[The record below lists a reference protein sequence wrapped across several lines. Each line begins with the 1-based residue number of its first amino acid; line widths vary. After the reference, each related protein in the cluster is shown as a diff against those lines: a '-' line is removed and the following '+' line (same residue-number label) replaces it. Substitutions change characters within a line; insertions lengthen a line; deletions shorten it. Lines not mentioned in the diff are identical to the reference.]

1 MNNFKQTFSYKL
13 IYVFRINDNKHNGLL
28 KVGEATCTTTTS
40 PENLLPNCKE
50 LNLAAKRRINQY
62 TQTAGIEYEL
72 LYTELAIKK
81 NEKGKI
87 VAFSDH
93 DVHKVFERSN
103 IKKHIFDTQNKANEW
118 YQTNLETVKNAIS
131 AVKANRQSLLS
142 NEITTT
148 NDPIIFRPE
157 QLKAIHDTKAQFRK
171 GDRMLWNAKMRFG
184 KTLTALQVAKEMG
197 YKKTIILTHR
207 PVVSDGWY
215 EDFGK
220 IFYDTNYVFGSKT
233 KGEKI
238 QNLIDTD
245 KSFVYFASMQDL
257 RGSQAVG
264 GKFDKNDEIFL
275 IDWDYVVI
283 DEAHEGTLT
292 KLGQAVIDE
301 ICNQTNKPKILRLSG
316 TPFNLL
322 DQFKEDE
329 IYTWDYVMEQR
340 EKRNWDKLHFG
351 DSNPYSSLPELQI
364 YTYDLSKVISGY
376 FDEEENAFNFREFF
390 RTWTGKME
398 KDFKPIPAG
407 QKVGD
412 FVHEKDVNSFL
423 NLLCKQDNNS
433 NYPFSTEEYRNYFR
447 HSLWMVPGV
456 KEAKALSALLSK
468 HPVFGNKQFWHIVN
482 VAGDG
487 DEEVESKDALDA
499 VRKAFGKNQDETY
512 TITISCGRLT
522 TGVSVPEW
530 TAVFMLSGS
539 YNTSASS
546 YLQTI
551 FRVQTPA
558 NINGKVKEYCCV
570 FDFAPDRT
578 LKMVAE
584 AVHLTSKT
592 GSINETERVQMGE
605 FLNFCPVIGIDGS
618 KMAKYDVN
626 VLLQQLKKN
635 YTERVVKNGFDDPH
649 IYNDNLLKLD
659 GLELTE
665 FEALK
670 KIIGASK
677 QTKSQG
683 DIDVNKQG
691 LTNEQYE
698 ELKRI
703 ENKPKKELTEEDKK
717 RLEELK
723 EKKKNKDTA
732 ISILRGISIRI
743 PLLVYGSDVEDNVDI
758 TAKNFTD
765 LIDDISWEEF
775 MPKGVTKDV
784 FKKFSKYYEQDVFVS
799 AGRQIRNKAKYADT
813 LTPTERVKKIVEI
826 FNTFK
831 NPDKETVLTPWRVV
845 NMHLSDTLG
854 GYDFYDESHTSL
866 LEEPRFVNQ
875 GKVTSDTLSNP
886 NANILEINSK
896 SGLYPLYVVYSIYR
910 KRCSMLNPNE
920 LTKEK
925 QLELWDKTVRE
936 NIYVICKT
944 PMARSITKRTL
955 VGYRKVKINAHAF
968 DDLLMQLKDKPEQ
981 FKDKI
986 LRGNFWNKEVQT
998 MKFDAIVGNPPYQL
1012 TSGKTETQTQGNS
1025 SWIYQYFQFIA
1036 DKIAKWST
1044 LIYPFGGWFDSP
1056 SSLGGLG
1063 DAILKDGHTI
1073 SIQAYEGT
1081 TDRRAW
1087 YRTDKN
1093 PEPIF
1098 EYNANL
1104 SAGVAIVLR
1113 NFEKHNEFKY
1123 SNRIYSDKIVS
1134 VKVCN
1139 ADNLPPNPLFIS
1151 INEKLGNKKLISQVK
1166 KGIFSIESNFV
1177 EQNPNLVSHK
1187 KEDWKNPIQLLANNK
1202 SGSSGRATWYWTDK
1216 SVIKTG
1222 QEYFDCY
1229 KVVISSAYPKKSI
1242 VSITPTIENVK
1253 SRLKT
1258 LVEVLPPNSAFGR
1271 SRMALFMS
1279 RSKNEC
1285 DNFIKYLETNF
1296 FAGLTLQE
1304 PNRSSTFGD
1313 IIPLQDFTNNSD
1325 IDWSKPIAEIDKQL
1339 YKKYNLTQEE
1349 IDFIEK
1355 TVKPMEYEAC

>member
-103 IKKHIFDTQNKANEW
+103 IKKHVFDAQNKANEW

-131 AVKANRQSLLS
+131 AVKTNRQSLLS
-142 NEITTT
+142 NEITNTH
-148 NDPIIFRPE
+148 DPIVFRPE
-157 QLKAIHDTKAQFRK
+157 QLKAIRDTKAQFRK

-197 YKKTIILTHR
+197 YKRTIILTHR

-220 IFYDTNYVFGSKT
+220 IFYNTDYVFGSKT

-275 IDWDYVVI
+275 IDWDFVVI

-301 ICNQTNKPKILRLSG
+301 ICNHAVKPKVLKLSG

-322 DQFKEDE
+322 DQFKENE

-340 EKRNWDKLHFG
+340 EKRNWDNLHFG

-364 YTYDLSKVISGY
+364 YTYDLNKVITGF
-376 FDEEENAFNFREFF
+376 FDEEDNAFNFREFF

-398 KDFKPIPAG
+398 KDFKPIPDG

-412 FVHEKDVNSFL
+412 FVHEKDVSAFL

-487 DEEVESKDALDA
+487 DEEVDSKNALSA
-499 VRKAFGKNQDETY
+499 VRKAFGKNPDETY
-512 TITISCGRLT
+512 TITISCSRLT

-530 TAVFMLSGS
+530 TAVLMLSGS
-539 YNTSASS
+539 AKSDAKP

-584 AVHLTSKT
+584 AAHLTSKA
-592 GSINETERVQMGE
+592 GSINENERVQMGE

-626 VLLQQLKKN
+626 ILLQQLKKN
-635 YTERVVKNGFDDPH
+635 YTEKVVKNGFDDPH

-659 GLELTE
+659 GIELKE
-665 FEALK
+665 FETLK

-677 QTKSQG
+677 QTKTQG
-683 DIDVNKQG
+683 DIDINKQG

-703 ENKPKKELTEEDKK
+703 EEKPKRELTEEDKK

-723 EKKKNKDTA
+723 EKRKNKDTA

-758 TAKNFTD
+758 TANNFTD
-765 LIDDISWEEF
+765 LIDDVSWGEF

-854 GYDFYDESHTSL
+854 GYDFYDETHTSL
-866 LEEPRFVNQ
+866 LEEPRFVDQ

-910 KRCSMLNPNE
+910 KRCLILNPNE

-936 NIYVICKT
+936 NVYVICKT

-955 VGYRKVKINAHAF
+955 VGYKKVKINAHAF
-968 DDLLMQLKDKPEQ
+968 DDLIMQLKDKPEQ

-986 LRGNFWNKEVQT
+986 LRGNFWDKEVQI
-998 MKFDAIVGNPPYQL
+998 MKFDAIVGNPPYQMSDGGAQASATPVYNL
-1012 TSGKTETQTQGNS
+1012 FVDVSKKLNANYISMIMPSRWMTGGKGLDKFRDDMIHDKHFLVLHDYLNPKDCFS
-1025 SWIYQYFQFIA
+1025 NVDIKGGVCYF
-1036 DKIAKWST
+1036 
-1044 LIYPFGGWFDSP
+1044 L
-1056 SSLGGLG
+1056 
-1063 DAILKDGHTI
+1063 
-1073 SIQAYEGT
+1073 
-1081 TDRRAW
+1081 R
-1087 YRTDKN
+1087 DKN
-1093 PEPIF
+1093 TESMCKICSHTNEGLYTSIRYLAEESDDIF
-1098 EYNANL
+1098 IRENRLLQIKNK
-1104 SAGVAIVLR
+1104 V
-1113 NFEKHNEFKY
+1113 FK
-1123 SNRIYSDKIVS
+1123 
-1134 VKVCN
+1134 
-1139 ADNLPPNPLFIS
+1139 
-1151 INEKLGNKKLISQVK
+1151 SQTTT
-1166 KGIFSIESNFV
+1166 
-1177 EQNPNLVSHK
+1177 L
-1187 KEDWKNPIQLLANNK
+1187 D
-1202 SGSSGRATWYWTDK
+1202 
-1216 SVIKTG
+1216 
-1222 QEYFDCY
+1222 
-1229 KVVISSAYPKKSI
+1229 SI
-1242 VSITPTIENVK
+1242 VSASKPYGLRAETMLKASKYGLPDFSNEPYKNGYRILGLGEKQKRMWKYIPKDYPIPKRNIALNKYKVFIAEAYGCGAIGEVASTPVLSTPVLSTPGELCTETFLQIGPFETKIEAN
-1253 SRLKT
+1253 
-1258 LVEVLPPNSAFGR
+1258 N
-1271 SRMALFMS
+1271 
-1279 RSKNEC
+1279 C
-1285 DNFIKYLETNF
+1285 CKYIYTKF
-1296 FAGLTLQE
+1296 FRAMVGIQKQTQHTTQKAY
-1304 PNRSSTFGD
+1304 RFV
-1313 IIPLQDFTNNSD
+1313 PLQDFTDKSD
-1325 IDWSKPIAEIDKQL
+1325 IDWSKPVAEIDKQL
-1339 YKKYNLTQEE
+1339 YKKYNLSQEE

-1355 TVKPMEYEAC
+1355 TVKPME

>member
-1 MNNFKQTFSYKL
+1 MSDFKQTFSYKL
-13 IYVFRINDNKHNGLL
+13 IYVFRINDEKHKNLL
-28 KVGEATCTTTTS
+28 KVGEATCTTTTL
-40 PENLLPNCKE
+40 PQDLIPNCKE
-50 LNLAAKRRINQY
+50 LNLSAKKRINQY
-62 TQTAGIEYEL
+62 TQTAGIDYDL

-81 NEKGKI
+81 DEKGKL

-118 YQTNLETVKNAIS
+118 YQTNLETVKNAII
-131 AVKANRQSLLS
+131 AVKTNRQSLLS
-142 NEITTT
+142 NEISTSH
-148 NDPIIFRPE
+148 DPIVFRPE

-171 GDRMLWNAKMRFG
+171 SDRMLWNAKMRFG

-197 YKKTIILTHR
+197 YAKTIILTHR

-220 IFYDTNYVFGSKT
+220 IFYDTDYVFGSKT

-245 KSFVYFASMQDL
+245 KKFVYFASMQDL
-257 RGSQAVG
+257 RGSEAVG
-264 GKFDKNDEIFL
+264 GKFNKNDEIFL

-292 KLGQAVIDE
+292 KLGQAVIE
-301 ICNQTNKPKILRLSG
+301 KICNQKVKPKILRLSG

-340 EKRNWDKLHFG
+340 EKKNWDNLHFG
-351 DSNPYSSLPELQI
+351 DSNPYASLPELQI
-364 YTYDLSKVISGY
+364 YTYDLNKVISGY

-412 FVHEKDVNSFL
+412 FVHEKDVWAFL
-423 NLLCKQDNNS
+423 NLLCKQDANS

-468 HPVFGNKQFWHIVN
+468 HPVFGNKQFWRIVN

-499 VRKAFGKNQDETY
+499 VRKAFGKNPDETY

-530 TAVFMLSGS
+530 TAVFMLAGS

-558 NINGKVKEYCCV
+558 NINGKIKEYCCV

-584 AVHLTSKT
+584 AVHLTAKT

-618 KMAKYDVN
+618 KMSKYN
-626 VLLQQLKKN
+626 VDILLQQLKKN

-659 GLELTE
+659 GLELSE

-677 QTKSQG
+677 QTKAQG

-698 ELKRI
+698 ELKKI

-743 PLLVYGSDVEDNVDI
+743 PLLVYGSDVADNLEI
-758 TAKNFTD
+758 TAQNFTD

-775 MPKGVTKDV
+775 MPKGVTKQV
-784 FKKFSKYYEQDVFVS
+784 FKKFSKYYEQDVFIS
-799 AGRQIRNKAKYADT
+799 AGRQIRNKAKYADS
-813 LTPTERVKKIVEI
+813 LAPTDRVKKIVEI

-845 NMHLSDTLG
+845 NLHLSDTLG
-854 GYDFYDESHTSL
+854 GYDFYDDTHTNL
-866 LEEPRFVNQ
+866 INEPRFVDQ
-875 GKVTSDTLSNP
+875 GDVTKDTLANP
-886 NANILEINSK
+886 NAQILEINSK

-925 QLELWDKTVRE
+925 QLELWDKTVKE

-955 VGYRKVKINAHAF
+955 VGYRNVKINAHAF
-968 DDLLMQLKDKPEQ
+968 DDLIMQLKDKPEQ
-981 FKDKI
+981 FKEKI

-1012 TSGKTETQTQGNS
+1012 EGGSGGNNDAP
-1025 SWIYQYFQFIA
+1025 IYQIFAKISENSTSEYVSLIMPARWFAAGRENLLGDFRNNMIHNKSLRKMVVYSNGVDIFSNVEIKGGICYYLIDKAYNGLCDYIYNNGGIKSEELRDLSTFDIIIREPKLAKIVDKIKNKSSQPYVDSIISNDTPFGISSNPKSSKKNPMVVSETKNANSDIKLYHIENLNRKVEYIDRRLINKNKQFI
-1036 DKIAKWST
+1036 DKDKVFIPGA
-1044 LIYPFGGWFDSP
+1044 GGSGNDPYVLGKPIVAPKGSVCSQSFLFASFDDENQANNFKKYLLTRFFRILVS
-1056 SSLGGLG
+1056 
-1063 DAILKDGHTI
+1063 AIK
-1073 SIQAYEGT
+1073 
-1081 TDRRAW
+1081 
-1087 YRTDKN
+1087 
-1093 PEPIF
+1093 
-1098 EYNANL
+1098 
-1104 SAGVAIVLR
+1104 
-1113 NFEKHNEFKY
+1113 
-1123 SNRIYSDKIVS
+1123 
-1134 VKVCN
+1134 
-1139 ADNLPPNPLFIS
+1139 
-1151 INEKLGNKKLISQVK
+1151 ISQ
-1166 KGIFSIESNFV
+1166 
-1177 EQNPNLVSHK
+1177 
-1187 KEDWKNPIQLLANNK
+1187 
-1202 SGSSGRATWYWTDK
+1202 
-1216 SVIKTG
+1216 
-1222 QEYFDCY
+1222 
-1229 KVVISSAYPKKSI
+1229 SA
-1242 VSITPTIENVK
+1242 
-1253 SRLKT
+1253 
-1258 LVEVLPPNSAFGR
+1258 
-1271 SRMALFMS
+1271 
-1279 RSKNEC
+1279 
-1285 DNFIKYLETNF
+1285 
-1296 FAGLTLQE
+1296 
-1304 PNRSSTFGD
+1304 PNRVYKFV
-1313 IIPLQDFTNNSD
+1313 PLQDFTDKSD
-1325 IDWSKPIAEIDKQL
+1325 IDWSKSISEIDQQL

-1349 IDFIEK
+1349 IDFIESK
-1355 TVKPMEYEAC
+1355 VKPME

>member
-118 YQTNLETVKNAIS
+118 YQTNLETVKNAIC

-148 NDPIIFRPE
+148 HDPIIFRPE

-220 IFYDTNYVFGSKT
+220 IFYDTDYVFGSKT

-301 ICNQTNKPKILRLSG
+301 ICNQKVKPKILRLSG

-340 EKRNWDKLHFG
+340 EKRNWDNLHFG

-364 YTYDLSKVISGY
+364 YTYDLNKVITGY

-398 KDFKPIPAG
+398 KDFKPIPTG

-412 FVHEKDVNSFL
+412 FVHEKDVWAFL

-499 VRKAFGKNQDETY
+499 VRKAFGKNPDETY

-626 VLLQQLKKN
+626 ILLQQLKKN

-758 TAKNFTD
+758 TANNFTD

-775 MPKGVTKDV
+775 MPKDVTKDV

-854 GYDFYDESHTSL
+854 GYDFYDETHTNL

-886 NANILEINSK
+886 NASILEINSK

-936 NIYVICKT
+936 NVYVICKT

-955 VGYRKVKINAHAF
+955 VGYRRIKINAHAF
-968 DDLLMQLKDKPEQ
+968 DDLIMQLKDKPEQ

-998 MKFDAIVGNPPYQL
+998 MKFDAIVGNPPYQM
-1012 TSGKTETQTQGNS
+1012 S
-1025 SWIYQYFQFIA
+1025 
-1036 DKIAKWST
+1036 D
-1044 LIYPFGGWFDSP
+1044 GG
-1056 SSLGGLG
+1056 
-1063 DAILKDGHTI
+1063 A
-1073 SIQAYEGT
+1073 QASATPVYNLFV
-1081 TDRRAW
+1081 DVS
-1087 YRTDKN
+1087 KKL
-1093 PEPIF
+1093 
-1098 EYNANL
+1098 NANYISMIMPSRWMTGGKGL
-1104 SAGVAIVLR
+1104 DKFRDDMIHDKHFLVLHDYT
-1113 NFEKHNEFKY
+1113 NSKNVFP
-1123 SNRIYSDKIVS
+1123 S
-1134 VKVCN
+1134 V
-1139 ADNLPPNPLFIS
+1139 DI
-1151 INEKLGNKKLISQVK
+1151 
-1166 KGIFSIESNFV
+1166 KGGICYF
-1177 EQNPNLVSHK
+1177 LRDRD
-1187 KEDWKNPIQLLANNK
+1187 KEDKCKI
-1202 SGSSGRATWYWTDK
+1202 
-1216 SVIKTG
+1216 
-1222 QEYFDCY
+1222 Y
-1229 KVVISSAYPKKSI
+1229 KHDS
-1242 VSITPTIENVK
+1242 ENVK
-1253 SRLKT
+1253 YSYRN
-1258 LVEVLPPNSAFGR
+1258 LVEDGDEIFIRNSELITIKNKVAKKDNSSFENIVSPLKPYGLRGDIFKDYSKYNLPNMSDNPINNGLTVYGLDEKLKRVMRYADINYPLPKRDYVKGYK
-1271 SRMALFMS
+1271 LFMS
-1279 RSKNEC
+1279 RNQGSGNFGEEFSTPIFAKPNDCCTETFVVIGLFNTEKESQNCWQYIKTKFFRAMVGIRKQDQGASKS
-1285 DNFIKYLETNF
+1285 IYHYV
-1296 FAGLTLQE
+1296 
-1304 PNRSSTFGD
+1304 
-1313 IIPLQDFTNNSD
+1313 PLQDFTEKSD
-1325 IDWSKPIAEIDKQL
+1325 IDWSKSVAEIDKQL

-1349 IDFIEK
+1349 IYFIEK
-1355 TVKPMEYEAC
+1355 TVKPME

>member
-1 MNNFKQTFSYKL
+1 MNNFNQTFSYKL

-50 LNLAAKRRINQY
+50 LNLAAKKRINQY

-118 YQTNLETVKNAIS
+118 YQTNLGTVKNAIC

-148 NDPIIFRPE
+148 HDPIIFRPE

-220 IFYDTNYVFGSKT
+220 IFYDTDYVFGSKT

-301 ICNQTNKPKILRLSG
+301 ICNQKVKPKILRLSG

-340 EKRNWDKLHFG
+340 EKRNWDNLHFG

-364 YTYDLSKVISGY
+364 YTYDLNKVITGY

-398 KDFKPIPAG
+398 KDFKPIPTG

-412 FVHEKDVNSFL
+412 FVHEKDVWAFL

-499 VRKAFGKNQDETY
+499 VRKAFGKNPDETY

-626 VLLQQLKKN
+626 ILLQQLKKN

-758 TAKNFTD
+758 TANNFTD

-845 NMHLSDTLG
+845 NMQLSDTLG
-854 GYDFYDESHTSL
+854 GYDFYDETHTNL

-936 NIYVICKT
+936 NVYVICKT

-955 VGYRKVKINAHAF
+955 VGYRRIKINAHAF
-968 DDLLMQLKDKPEQ
+968 DDLIMQLKDKPEQ

-1012 TSGKTETQTQGNS
+1012 TSGKTESQTQGNS
-1025 SWIYQYFQFIA
+1025 TWIYQYFQFLA
-1036 DKIAKWST
+1036 DKLGKWTS

-1063 DAILKDGHTI
+1063 NAILKDGHTI

-1113 NFEKHNEFKY
+1113 NFEKHSEFKY
-1123 SNRIYSDKIVS
+1123 SNRIYSDKVVS

-1166 KGIFSIESNFV
+1166 KGIFSVESNFV
-1177 EQNPNLVSHK
+1177 ELNPNLVSHK
-1187 KEDWKNPIQLLANNK
+1187 KEDWKNPIQILTNDK
-1202 SGSSGRATWYWTDK
+1202 SGSSGRARWYWTDK
-1216 SVIKTG
+1216 SMIKTG
-1222 QEYFDCY
+1222 QKYFGCY

-1242 VSITPTIENVK
+1242 VSSTPTIENVK

-1258 LVEVLPPNSAFGR
+1258 LVEILPPNSAFGR

-1279 RSKNEC
+1279 ENKNEC

-1304 PNRSSTFGD
+1304 PNRRSTFGD
-1313 IIPLQDFTNNSD
+1313 IIPLQDFTDKSD
-1325 IDWSKPIAEIDKQL
+1325 IDWSKSVAEIDKQL

-1355 TVKPMEYEAC
+1355 TVKPME

>member
-1 MNNFKQTFSYKL
+1 MSDFKQTFSYKL
-13 IYVFRINDNKHNGLL
+13 IYVFRINDDKHKNLL
-28 KVGEATCTTTTS
+28 KVGEATCTTTTL
-40 PENLLPNCKE
+40 PQGLIPNCKE
-50 LNLAAKRRINQY
+50 LNLSAKKRINQY
-62 TQTAGIEYEL
+62 TQTAGIDYDL

-81 NEKGKI
+81 DEKGKI

-148 NDPIIFRPE
+148 HDPIIFRPE

-220 IFYDTNYVFGSKT
+220 IFYDTDYVFGSKT
-233 KGEKI
+233 KSEKI
-238 QNLIDTD
+238 QNLIDTN
-245 KSFVYFASMQDL
+245 KKFVYFASMQDL

-340 EKRNWDKLHFG
+340 EKRNWDNLHFG

-364 YTYDLSKVISGY
+364 YTYDLNKVISGY

-398 KDFKPIPAG
+398 KDFKPIPTG

-412 FVHEKDVNSFL
+412 FVHEKDVWAFL

-499 VRKAFGKNQDETY
+499 VRKAFGKNPDETY

-530 TAVFMLSGS
+530 TAVFMLAGS

-626 VLLQQLKKN
+626 ILLQQLKKN

-659 GLELTE
+659 GLELSE

-743 PLLVYGSDVEDNVDI
+743 PLLVYGSDVEDNVVI
-758 TAKNFTD
+758 TANNFTD

-854 GYDFYDESHTSL
+854 GYDFYDETHTSL

-936 NIYVICKT
+936 NVYVICKT

-955 VGYRKVKINAHAF
+955 VGYRRVKINAHAF
-968 DDLLMQLKDKPEQ
+968 DDLIMQLKDKPEQ

-998 MKFDAIVGNPPYQL
+998 MKFDAIVGNPPYQEEVKDWK
-1012 TSGKTETQTQGNS
+1012 SETNGQARRSN
-1025 SWIYQYFQFIA
+1025 IFPYFQICA
-1036 DKIAKWST
+1036 DKLSAGYVS
-1044 LIYPFGGWFDSP
+1044 LIYPGGRWIHRSGKGMTEFGLKQINDKHLAKLIYYP
-1056 SSLGGLG
+1056 
-1063 DAILKDGHTI
+1063 DANEIFKDVAIADGISIVLKDKYKDTDNFLYTYSKNRILTTVQLPYPKDELIPLNPSNGTI
-1073 SIQAYEGT
+1073 V
-1081 TDRRAW
+1081 
-1087 YRTDKN
+1087 DKVTKFVLN
-1093 PEPIF
+1093 
-1098 EYNANL
+1098 NNL
-1104 SAGVAIVLR
+1104 SYI
-1113 NFEKHNEFKY
+1113 H
-1123 SNRIYSDKIVS
+1123 DKILS
-1134 VKVCN
+1134 QK
-1139 ADNLPPNPLFIS
+1139 LF
-1151 INEKLGNKKLISQVK
+1151 G
-1166 KGIFSIESNFV
+1166 IESSFV
-1177 EQNPNLVSHK
+1177 EENPNKVREYTNGCNFDLETEVK
-1187 KEDWKNPIQLLANNK
+1187 LLTNDKAGK
-1202 SGSSGRATWYWTDK
+1202 AGRAKWYITKRSNIPEGRKYIDEWQ
-1216 SVIKTG
+1216 VA
-1222 QEYFDCY
+1222 
-1229 KVVISSAYPKKSI
+1229 VSSANAGGQKRDNQ
-1242 VSITPTIENVK
+1242 ITIIDNH
-1253 SRLKT
+1253 
-1258 LVEVLPPNSAFGR
+1258 SAFGR
-1271 SRMALFMS
+1271 ARVALNSFKTEQEANNFYKYCNSNLIKFMFLMTDEALTS
-1279 RSKNEC
+1279 LGKKVPDLNDYSNDNKFIDFSK
-1285 DNFIKYLETNF
+1285 DV
-1296 FAGLTLQE
+1296 
-1304 PNRSSTFGD
+1304 
-1313 IIPLQDFTNNSD
+1313 NS
-1325 IDWSKPIAEIDKQL
+1325 QL
-1339 YKKYNLTQEE
+1339 YKLIGLNNSE

-1355 TVKPMEYEAC
+1355 TIKPME